1 MTALSKIRQAQ
12 VAGQFY
18 PASVQDI
25 KKQIRS
31 FIEGQAEKIDV
42 LACML
47 PHAGYQY
54 SGRVAAQTVAK
65 INIKDKVILLGPNHT
80 GLGAVY
86 SIMASGI
93 WQTPLGQVNI
103 DTQLAKSILAG
114 SKYLEDDSLAHAQE
128 HSLEVEL
135 PILQYFRN
143 DFEIVPIAF
152 MSDDLAV
159 LKKIGEE
166 IAGVIKNSGLKD
178 KTLLVASS
186 DMTHYESQNDAEAK
200 DKKAIAA
207 ILELNPDRLMRE
219 IKTFNISMCG
229 YAPVIVMLSAV
240 NSLGAKSSQLIKYQT
255 SAEATGDASAVVG
268 YAGIIIN

>member
-1 MTALSKIRQAQ
+1 MAFSKIRQAQ

-86 SIMASGI
+86 SIMAVSY
-93 WQTPLGQVNI
+93 THLTLPTNR
-103 DTQLAKSILAG
+103 
-114 SKYLEDDSLAHAQE
+114 
-128 HSLEVEL
+128 EV
-135 PILQYFRN
+135 
-143 DFEIVPIAF
+143 
-152 MSDDLAV
+152 
-159 LKKIGEE
+159 
-166 IAGVIKNSGLKD
+166 
-178 KTLLVASS
+178 
-186 DMTHYESQNDAEAK
+186 
-200 DKKAIAA
+200 
-207 ILELNPDRLMRE
+207 
-219 IKTFNISMCG
+219 
-229 YAPVIVMLSAV
+229 
-240 NSLGAKSSQLIKYQT
+240 
-255 SAEATGDASAVVG
+255 
-268 YAGIIIN
+268 